1 MLFSSFENLK
11 ISPRNRAGSKKN
23 TFLLIQLVAS
33 MDYGVYSRSVFNI
46 LDLFG
51 TIGGILEIFMFVV
64 ELIMEPISEHA
75 FICSAISTFYI
86 IKHRQEEKFFN
97 KEISKSN
104 KKRNSKA

>member
-1 MLFSSFENLK
+1 MT
-11 ISPRNRAGSKKN
+11 PRNRAGSKKN

-97 KEISKSN
+97 KEISKKN
-104 KKRNSKA
+104 KKRKSKA

>member
-1 MLFSSFENLK
+1 
-11 ISPRNRAGSKKN
+11 
-23 TFLLIQLVAS
+23 

-51 TIGGILEIFMFVV
+51 TIGGNLEIFMFVV

-86 IKHRQEEKFFN
+86 IRHKSEENFFN
-97 KEISKSN
+97 QEIL
-104 KKRNSKA
+104 KKN

>member
-1 MLFSSFENLK
+1 MTS
-11 ISPRNRAGSKKN
+11 RNRAGSRMN
-23 TFLLIQLVAS
+23 SFLLIQLVAS

-51 TIGGILEIFMFVV
+51 TIGGILEIFMFFV

-86 IKHRQEEKFFN
+86 IKHRKEEKFFN

-104 KKRNSKA
+104 KKRKSKA

>member
-1 MLFSSFENLK
+1 MT
-11 ISPRNRAGSKKN
+11 PRNRAGSKKN

-64 ELIMEPISEHA
+64 ELIMGPITEHA

-86 IKHRQEEKFFN
+86 IKHQSNEKFF
-97 KEISKSN
+97 KAEVF
-104 KKRNSKA
+104 KKN